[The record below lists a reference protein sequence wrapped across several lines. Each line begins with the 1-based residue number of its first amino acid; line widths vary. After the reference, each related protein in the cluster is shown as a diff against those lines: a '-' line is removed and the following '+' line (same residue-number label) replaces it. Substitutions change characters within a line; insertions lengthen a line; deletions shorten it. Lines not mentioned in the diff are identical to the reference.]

1 MPQPELF
8 TLRGMVWWIVLVG
21 VLPQPEL
28 FYPCGVQLIMM
39 TGGLG

>member
-28 FYPCGVQLIMM
+28 FTLRGTINYDDRR
-39 TGGLG
+39 LG